1 MRRPTLGML
10 KILHRCILSSSGGQ
24 EPQLRPLRP
33 YLQTYR
39 DMQRPDNVLRQPRT
53 RTTSNRSSCRR
64 FSHSRPILLKVR
76 ILFQRRRGRN
86 ISYLARDMKQ
96 WPVVAAANIYSAWR
110 PCTDF
115 LYRLPPKGRSRNL
128 QVVG

>member
-1 MRRPTLGML
+1 MYGIKKGYIRVCNRSRNSSCFDEHFEGKKTMARLMRRPTLGML

-24 EPQLRPLRP
+24 EPQLRPLRS

-64 FSHSRPILLKVR
+64 SSHPRPILLKVR
-76 ILFQRRRGRN
+76 IVFQRRLGRN
-86 ISYLARDMKQ
+86 ISHLAR
-96 WPVVAAANIYSAWR
+96 I
-110 PCTDF
+110 
-115 LYRLPPKGRSRNL
+115 GR
-128 QVVG
+128 VI